1 MAKTGFVLHRLQLA
15 FELPWMMLKRLKS
28 LMEVCYY
35 FLYSKKYECLFLY
48 LLKKKKIEC
57 LGFLAY
63 LWFYFTSDFLG
74 FYLFIFFLHF
84 LYVELVSG
92 AALTSKWVMSTPT
105 PIEVDDWLLLF
116 GWVVLMMT
124 YWVSLVFILTTYWCV
139 DLKYWYVDFLLLD
152 TNRQWPTSRCGF
164 LFWVFTVAYI

>member
-1 MAKTGFVLHRLQLA
+1 MNVLDSWHIYCFIVHFA
-15 FELPWMMLKRLKS
+15 
-28 LMEVCYY
+28 Y
-35 FLYSKKYECLFLY
+35 LFLS
-48 LLKKKKIEC
+48 LLKKTNC
-57 LGFLAY
+57 PGFLAY
-63 LWFYFTSDFLG
+63 LLFYCIFCMSTSFFILKKKKWMSWILG
-74 FYLFIFFLHF
+74 IFIVLLYKWIFFFFFHF
-84 LYVELVSG
+84 LFVEILSDD
-92 AALTSKWVMSTPT
+92 ALTLELDMSTPT

-116 GWVVLMMT
+116 GWVVLMTT